1 MVVLWSAEV
10 TQLKANRTDAVT
22 IRLTPEQ
29 KAKIVEYAK
38 EDGRS
43 ISGIIRKII
52 IYYINYRE
60 AR

>member
-1 MVVLWSAEV
+1 
-10 TQLKANRTDAVT
+10 LKSNRTDAVT
-22 IRLTPEQ
+22 IRLTSEQ
-29 KAKIVEYAK
+29 KAKLKEYAQ

-43 ISGIIRKII
+43 VSGMIRKII